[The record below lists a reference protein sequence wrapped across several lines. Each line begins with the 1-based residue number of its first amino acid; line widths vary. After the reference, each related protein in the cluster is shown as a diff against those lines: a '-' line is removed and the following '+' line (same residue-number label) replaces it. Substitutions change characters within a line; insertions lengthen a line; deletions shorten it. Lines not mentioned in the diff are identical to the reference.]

1 MTEPSPLNRPDQSRP
16 IGAPEGVSGAKPGAA
31 PAKTSEGGVEF
42 QAMLDRIEERAREL
56 SAASSDPL
64 QPQELAGAVDRARES
79 LEDVMTLKE
88 QLLEAYRQA
97 QSQRPDAGEGK

>member
-1 MTEPSPLNRPDQSRP
+1 MTDPSPLNRP
-16 IGAPEGVSGAKPGAA
+16 IGGPESISGAKPEASPARKTGGGA
-31 PAKTSEGGVEF
+31 EF

-56 SAASSDPL
+56 SAASSDALEPG
-64 QPQELAGAVDRARES
+64 ELAGAVDRARES

-97 QSQRPDAGEGK
+97 QSQSPDGGDQK